1 MFRYEVTWESH
12 DDFVSMLAQTLQATG
27 KALTLRELNDK
38 LASLARSLTEWGTST
53 FGHVRQELKTLNEEL
68 ERLRAE
74 ATRTGGP
81 SHAEVKIV
89 ERIKELNHRE
99 EIMWKQRSRIM

>member
-1 MFRYEVTWESH
+1 M
-12 DDFVSMLAQTLQATG
+12 
-27 KALTLRELNDK
+27 RELNDK